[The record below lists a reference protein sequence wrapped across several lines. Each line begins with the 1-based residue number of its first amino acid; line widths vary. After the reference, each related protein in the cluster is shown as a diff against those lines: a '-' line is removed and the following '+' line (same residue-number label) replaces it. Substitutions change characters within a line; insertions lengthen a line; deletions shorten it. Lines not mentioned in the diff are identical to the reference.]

1 MIDGRDTVGYR
12 HDLPH
17 YEKEK
22 KSLPSLFFFFFC
34 LHLPLMND
42 TIDMNNN
49 VGLFPILHFTLSFP
63 LLCSW
68 G

>member
-22 KSLPSLFFFFFC
+22 KSLPSLFFFFFAC
-34 LHLPLMND
+34 
-42 TIDMNNN
+42 T
-49 VGLFPILHFTLSFP
+49 FP
-63 LLCSW
+63 
-68 G
+68 